1 MKNCKLFFLFLTC
14 IFFSTAQTQTTGIN
28 PITLNLNQDGS
39 RYLRFTFLNQ
49 VWLRYTDANP
59 GSTISGFS
67 QAQIFDLGLRRT
79 RIQLFGRI
87 SPRVYFYTQFGLNN
101 FTFNSKQFSGAFFHD
116 AVTEFTVNEKWLSIG
131 AGLTGWS
138 GLSRNASPS
147 VGSILSLDA
156 PLYQQTTNGVN
167 DQFLRKLSLYAK
179 GKIGKL
185 DYRVAISKP
194 MAVQNAVALVNPLN
208 VNSDFSFKPGKLETQ
223 AYLMYQFF
231 DQEDNTNP
239 YTVGTYLGKKK
250 IFNIGAGIIYQP
262 DAMWH
267 LDVDADTVS
276 SQMLLLG
283 VDLFYDAP
291 INKEKQ
297 NAITI
302 YVAYNKFDFGTN
314 YVRNSGV
321 MNPANGINSS
331 GSFNGS
337 GNGFPMIGTGQTLY
351 LQAGYLFKKELI
363 GKGTIQLFAASQYS
377 SFERLNDNM
386 LMYEGGL
393 NWLIE
398 GTHASKLSINYQ
410 SRPVFETQMD
420 GSIINTQRKGMLQ
433 LQYQISI

>member
-1 MKNCKLFFLFLTC
+1 MKQLKIMFLFLMC
-14 IFFSTAQTQTTGIN
+14 ILFSTAHTQILGIN
-28 PITLNLNQDGS
+28 PIKLNLNQDGS

-49 VWLRYTDANP
+49 VWLRYTDTNAGTTVN
-59 GSTISGFS
+59 GFAQS
-67 QAQIFDLGLRRT
+67 QIFDIGLRRT
-79 RIQLFGRI
+79 RMQLFGRI

-116 AVTEFTVNEKWLSIG
+116 AVTEFTVHEKWLSLG

-138 GLSRNASPS
+138 GLSRYASPS

-179 GKIGKL
+179 GKIRKL

-223 AYLMYQFF
+223 AYVMYQFF

-250 IFNIGAGIIYQP
+250 IFNIGAGIIYQT

-267 LDVDADTVS
+267 LDNANDTIS

-283 VDLFYDAP
+283 VDVFYDAP
-291 INKEKQ
+291 LNKEKQ
-297 NAITI
+297 NALTI
-302 YVAYNKFDFGTN
+302 YAAYNKFDFGIN
-314 YVRNSGV
+314 YVRNVGV

-331 GSFNGS
+331 GIFNGT
-337 GNGFPMIGTGQTLY
+337 GNGYPMIGTGHTVY
-351 LQAGYLFKKELI
+351 LQVGYLFKKELI
-363 GKGTIQLFAASQYS
+363 GNGTIQFFAASQYS
-377 SFERLNDNM
+377 SFDRLNDNV

-393 NWLIE
+393 NWLME
-398 GTHASKLSINYQ
+398 GTHNSKLSINYQ
-410 SRPVFETQMD
+410 CRPIFETQTD
-420 GSIINTQRKGMLQ
+420 GSIINTQRKRMVQ
-433 LQYQISI
+433 VQYQISI